1 MSPYKIHL
9 MSMDNESWPE
19 EGRMV
24 CFVTKTNMANAGTYT
39 TNNEGKK
46 VFRVVSR
53 FTTLD
58 FNKDEIASWAYVEKL
73 WNDYDELYNKLSYIE
88 NLIKNG
94 EQDALTF
101 RRMVMDSLH
110 IKK

>member
-1 MSPYKIHL
+1 MAPYKIHH
-9 MSMDNESWPE
+9 MAIDNEHWPE

-24 CFVTKTNMANAGTYT
+24 CFVTKTNMANTGTFT
-39 TNNEGKK
+39 KNNEGKK

-53 FTTLD
+53 FATLD
-58 FNKDEIASWAYVEKL
+58 FNLDEVASWAYVELL
-73 WNDYDELYNKLSYIE
+73 WNNYDDLYNKVSYIE
-88 NLIKNG
+88 NLLKNG

-101 RRMVMDSLH
+101 RRMVMEALN